1 MDTNQETGVSLG
13 DLADMLDDEEQ
24 TEELQ
29 AEELAAEA
37 PTEEEPATEQAEDVA
52 EADDDFVDTEYE
64 GKTYKVPKELKE
76 ALLRQSDYTRK
87 TQEVAELRKAAEE
100 RARLVQS
107 QEQLI
112 AATFDKAVEL
122 RQIQTQLAQ
131 YDNLDWAQLSDSD
144 PVQAQKLLIARQNL
158 ERTLNAKA
166 NEYQQAQAQYQQLS
180 HMQRQQLLQEQ
191 SSELKSRLPE
201 FTADMAKRIRDT
213 IKQYGYHD
221 EELANVTD
229 ARLVHVLHDAMKWR
243 ELQAK
248 RPEAMKKVAA
258 APAVVKPQAKAP
270 KPRNQAAVQRLK
282 SHGRVEDL
290 AALL

>member
-13 DLADMLDDEEQ
+13 DLADMLDDPEQ
-24 TEELQ
+24 TEEAQTEELAAESQDEEPVAEQ
-29 AEELAAEA
+29 AEELA
-37 PTEEEPATEQAEDVA
+37 
-52 EADDDFVDTEYE
+52 EADDDLVDTEYE

-112 AATFDKAVEL
+112 TATFDKAVEL
-122 RQIQTQLAQ
+122 RQLQTQLAQ
-131 YDNLDWAQLSDSD
+131 FENLDWASLSDSD

-158 ERTLNAKA
+158 ERAVGAKA
-166 NEYQQAQAQYQQLS
+166 NEYQHAQAQYQQLS
-180 HMQRQQLLQEQ
+180 QIQRQQVLQEQ

-201 FTADMAKRIRDT
+201 FTADVAKRIRDT
-213 IKQYGYHD
+213 IKQYGYAD
-221 EELANVTD
+221 EELNNVTD

-270 KPRNQAAVQRLK
+270 KPRQQAAVQRLK